1 MATALGSSLRD
12 GAASFAAILMDR
24 LKSILGTPAAD
35 VSRPVRWCLLGL
47 MLAYVL
53 AGALVMDRWQQRGGQ
68 SLRQLGFGYGVL
80 IAAIEDTGDY
90 RVPAG
95 VHYPGVA
102 FSAHRL
108 PFIPYFL
115 IALQDLL
122 GDDLRRVALAKCLL
136 FGGLLVGAVW
146 QVLRTART
154 PLWGVLLLLGIVL
167 TMPRWLLNVFEV
179 GLEEGYNI
187 TVLALLFA
195 LLWFSGAAERARLG
209 WALLAGGLLV
219 LLIFLKSS
227 MIYWCLAVPVLVWLR
242 QRDTRAAVI
251 MLALVVAGLHGLA
264 DFNRRHAGRFT
275 TGSSWEGWNLYKGNC
290 EHTKELYPPY
300 SLDILDYEGKVVADR
315 PLLDE
320 WDHST
325 YFKQRAVAF
334 IKSHPGEF
342 LELVGRKAWIFYGEV
357 RASGLAERGES
368 RYARPVYLAQIP
380 WMLAFRVM
388 LWAAVLLALQTL
400 WRLPWRSDAS
410 QVALTYLVFL
420 FLYSGFHLVGFA
432 YERHVMAVV
441 MPTALYLLWRWSEQ
455 ARLAAPDGSASRAA

>member
-1 MATALGSSLRD
+1 MAP
-12 GAASFAAILMDR
+12 F
-24 LKSILGTPAAD
+24 KSILGTPAAD
-35 VSRPVRWCLLGL
+35 VSRPVRWLVLGL
-47 MLAYVL
+47 LVVYVL
-53 AGALVMDRWQQRGGQ
+53 AGTLVMDRWQQRDGQ

-80 IAAIEDTGDY
+80 IAAIEDTGQY
-90 RVPAG
+90 RVPAD

-115 IALQDLL
+115 ISLQELL
-122 GDDLRRVALAKCLL
+122 GDDLRRVALVKCLL
-136 FGGLLVGAVW
+136 FGGLLVVAAW

-167 TMPRWLLNVFEV
+167 TMPRWVLNVFEV

-187 TVLALLFA
+187 TVLTLLFA

-209 WALLAGGLLV
+209 WALAVGGLLV
-219 LLIFLKSS
+219 LLLFLKSS
-227 MIYWCLAVPVLVWLR
+227 MIYWCLAVPVLAWLHR
-242 QRDTRAAVI
+242 RDTRAAVV
-251 MLALVVAGLHGLA
+251 MLLLVATGLCGLA

-275 TGSSWEGWNLYKGNC
+275 TGSSWEGWNLFKGNC
-290 EHTKELYPPY
+290 EYSKDLYPPY
-300 SLDILDYEGKVVADR
+300 SLDILDYEGKVRADR

-320 WDHST
+320 WDHSA

-342 LELVGRKAWIFYGEV
+342 LQLVARKAWIFYGEV

-380 WMLAFRVM
+380 WMLVFRVM
-388 LWAAVLLALQTL
+388 LWAAILLALQAL
-400 WRLPWRSDAS
+400 RRAPWRSDAS
-410 QVALTYLVFL
+410 RVALTYLVFL

-441 MPTALYLLWRWSEQ
+441 MPTALYLLWRWSDH
-455 ARLAAPDGSASRAA
+455 ARNAAPERAAPRAA